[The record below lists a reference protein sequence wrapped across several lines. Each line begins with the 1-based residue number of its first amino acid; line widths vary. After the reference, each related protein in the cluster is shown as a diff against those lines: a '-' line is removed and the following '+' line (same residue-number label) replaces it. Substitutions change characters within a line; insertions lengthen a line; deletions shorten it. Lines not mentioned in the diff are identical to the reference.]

1 MYIPFLFCAQPTES
15 TAGYIVTTY
24 LSKEKYDA
32 WVASSTP
39 SNETNP
45 AAAQAR
51 GGALVTAHGFALG
64 MRLEAVDR
72 QHRSLTAPSKITAID
87 TSTSP
92 PTLTVHFDGWGD
104 AYNYAAAAG
113 DPTLRYVGWC
123 VATGRELQPPG
134 PQVRGRLPRGARR

>member
-1 MYIPFLFCAQPTES
+1 M
-15 TAGYIVTTY
+15 
-24 LSKEKYDA
+24 
-32 WVASSTP
+32 
-39 SNETNP
+39 
-45 AAAQAR
+45 AAAAAADW
-51 GGALVTAHGFALG
+51 GALALG

-134 PQVRGRLPRGARR
+134 PQVRGRLPRGARRRRVTARA